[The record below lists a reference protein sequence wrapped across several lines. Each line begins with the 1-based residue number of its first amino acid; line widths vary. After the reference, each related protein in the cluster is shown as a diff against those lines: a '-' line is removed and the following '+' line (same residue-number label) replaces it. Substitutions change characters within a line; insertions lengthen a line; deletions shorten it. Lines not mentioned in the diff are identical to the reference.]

1 MPRRISTT
9 RGREFGSGLRAAIA
23 GAGLSSRAAA
33 ELADWDEAKLSDLV
47 NGKGG
52 SSEVD
57 LAILLGICRTPAD
70 ERDHLLELFPDTNL
84 KGWWQQHGTCVA
96 VRLRTLV
103 EHLALAKTLIC
114 WQAYMVPDFLQTS
127 AYMRAVI
134 AASANEPA
142 DELEERMKAQLELQ
156 QALLRQGLQC
166 TFFIHE
172 MALHLPV
179 GGRDV
184 HVEQVHH
191 LLRMTVRSS
200 ITIRIVPMAIGA
212 HAGMRGPFTQ
222 LAFAKYE
229 PLVCLR
235 NENSTLFIEDSA
247 ATKGYDAVVRSLDMC
262 SLDAEQSKAAISR
275 LGEALS
281 AGGCASEGR
290 EEFLVGE
297 RLKPLAQQG
306 DWASVRGEYS

>member
-70 ERDHLLELFPDTNL
+70 ERDHLLELFPDTNRR
-84 KGWWQQHGTCVA
+84 GWWQQHGTCA
-96 VRLRTLV
+96 PVRLRTLV
-103 EHLALAKTLIC
+103 EHLAVAKTLIC
-114 WQAYMVPDFLQTS
+114 WQAHLVPDFLQTQ
-127 AYMRAVI
+127 AYMREVI
-134 AASANEPA
+134 TASANDPA
-142 DELEERMKAQLELQ
+142 DELDERIKAQLELQ
-156 QALLRQGLQC
+156 QALRRPGMQC
-166 TFFIHE
+166 TYFIHE
-172 MALHLPV
+172 LALHLPV
-179 GGRDV
+179 GGHDI

-191 LLRMTVRSS
+191 LLQMAVRSS
-200 ITIRIVPMAIGA
+200 VTIRIVPAAIGA

-222 LAFAKYE
+222 LTFSKYE

-235 NENSTLFIEDSA
+235 NENSTLFIEDA
-247 ATKGYDAVVRSLDMC
+247 AAIKGYDAVVRSLDRC

-275 LGEALS
+275 LAEALS
-281 AGGCASEGR
+281 ATGRTSGAR
-290 EEFLVGE
+290 EEVATLDDLRRAQGE
-297 RLKPLAQQG
+297 SA
-306 DWASVRGEYS
+306 